1 MKRSAIA
8 LILVALSASTL
19 TACGR
24 SSNVSTASSSAAPAA
39 SGATVVIT
47 SGTTFR
53 GKLQQEISSKKSH
66 DGDRFSI
73 VGKDGQTIE
82 GHLANVQPAGFG
94 KKPSMV
100 VVFDDVKM
108 PDGTTAAPVDVTLVN
123 AGAFDAKTH
132 HFRTMGMMIGGAVA
146 GHMAAKAAHTKNGSA
161 AGAAGAYVLSQQMKT
176 DVDVRPGTVVVLKF
190 NKDAVSSAATPSAQ

>member
-8 LILVALSASTL
+8 LILVALFAPAL

-39 SGATVVIT
+39 SGGTVVVV

-66 DGDRFSI
+66 EGDRF
-73 VGKDGQTIE
+73 TIENNGTVVE
-82 GHLANVQPAGFG
+82 GHLENVHPAGLG

-100 VVFDDVKM
+100 LVFDDMRM
-108 PDGTTAAPVDVTLVN
+108 PNETVAAPIDVKIMN
-123 AGAFDAKTH
+123 IGAFDAKSH
-132 HFRTMGMMIGGAVA
+132 HWRTIGMMIGGAVA
-146 GHMAAKAAHTKNGSA
+146 GHMAGNAAKTKHGST
-161 AGAAGAYVLSQQMKT
+161 AGAAGSYVLSQEMKT
-176 DVDVRPGTVVVLKF
+176 DIDVRAGTTVLLKF
-190 NKDAVSSAATPSAQ
+190 NKDAIASST